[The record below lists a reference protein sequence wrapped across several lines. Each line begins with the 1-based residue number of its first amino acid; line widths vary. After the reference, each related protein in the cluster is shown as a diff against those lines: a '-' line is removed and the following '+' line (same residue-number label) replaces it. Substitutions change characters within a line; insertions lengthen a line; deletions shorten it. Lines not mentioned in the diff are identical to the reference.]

1 MELSSIGDQVFAV
14 ESITKKRVRKGNV
27 EYLLKWQGWPPKY
40 STWEPEDN
48 ILDPRLVLAYEEH
61 QEKIRALAYRRK
73 GLRPRRLVL
82 RNIFAMDLR
91 SAHKIPDKP
100 PSRLRLSLTRSMS
113 TDVDH
118 GERCS
123 MFRRPVRRRSK
134 QSVSKLGPEGPSNNH
149 LRARKK
155 EEPMEDDWGRTS
167 DEEKQESENT
177 LERHE
182 DSLDGQSECSSHPA
196 LERHD
201 LEIDVDEKLDASP
214 IGGGGTSGVEIWQI
228 SAAVASDE
236 GTSETER
243 SQIITSEQSDGL
255 GGGRFVLGSPCEVK
269 ELEMSRLESDVCQ
282 SESRSDTP
290 ASAPASIQR
299 TNEVTGDAFTVCS
312 PAEATH
318 EEGDNQSTITSERS
332 DGPGG
337 GRFDLGSPCEVKE
350 LETSRLCPRLESDVC
365 QSESRSD
372 DAAPAPAS
380 TQRTNEVTVDA
391 FAVCSPEDTRSEEG
405 DNQSVA
411 TMLAHAGSQTAPAE
425 AEAPG
430 KVIVT
435 EVTINSLTVTF
446 KEATVA
452 EGFFKGC

>member
-269 ELEMSRLESDVCQ
+269 ELEMSRL
-282 SESRSDTP
+282 
-290 ASAPASIQR
+290 
-299 TNEVTGDAFTVCS
+299 
-312 PAEATH
+312 
-318 EEGDNQSTITSERS
+318 
-332 DGPGG
+332 
-337 GRFDLGSPCEVKE
+337 
-350 LETSRLCPRLESDVC
+350 CPRLESDVC